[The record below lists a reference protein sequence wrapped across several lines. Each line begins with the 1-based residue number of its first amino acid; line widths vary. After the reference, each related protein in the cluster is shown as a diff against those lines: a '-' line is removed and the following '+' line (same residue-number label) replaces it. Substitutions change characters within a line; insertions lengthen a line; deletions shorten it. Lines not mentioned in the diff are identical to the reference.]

1 MARPKYDFANIET
14 KWQKKWEESKAFAA
28 IDGDKSRPKYYV
40 LEMFPYP
47 SGRIH
52 MGHVRNYAIGDVLAR
67 YRKMRGANVL
77 HPMGWDAFGL
87 PAENAAIK
95 HGTHPAKWTYE
106 NIAYM
111 RNQLKRLGLS
121 YDWNRELATCDPDYY
136 RHEQRFFIEML
147 ERGLAY
153 RKKTT
158 VNWCESCQT
167 VLANEQV
174 EDGCCWRCGEEVVL
188 KEMDGWFFR
197 ITAYAEELLQD
208 IEKLRGKWPEKV
220 LAMQINWIGKSE
232 GAEIDF
238 PIEGL
243 DEKITVFTTRPDT
256 LYGVTFMSLS
266 PEHPL
271 AKKLAEKDPELFS
284 KFEEFLKETRRE
296 RRQIEE
302 GTFEK
307 KGLFLNAYA
316 IHPLTGEKIPIF
328 AANFV
333 LMEYGTGA
341 VMAVPAHDQRDFEF
355 AQKYG
360 LPIKVVIQ
368 PEGEELSPENM
379 KEAYEGPGIM
389 VNSGPFS
396 GLPNEEGKKKITAYL
411 EENGLGRGKVTYR
424 LRDWGVSR
432 QRYWG
437 CPIPIIYCEHCG
449 IVPEKIENLP
459 VKLPLDAELDE
470 HGRSPLPKLE
480 SFVKTTCPKCGRE
493 ARRETDTF
501 DTFVE
506 SSWYFARFACPHSEE
521 PLDKEKVSYWL
532 PVDQYI
538 GGIEHAILHLL
549 YARFFTKVL
558 RDLGYL
564 DFDEP
569 FERLLT
575 QGMVIKETYRCPKHG
590 WLYPEEVSEDG
601 RCLRDGCGEKVTIGR
616 FEKMSKSKLNVVD
629 PNAMIERYGADTV
642 RLFMLFAAPPE
653 RDLEWSDAGIEG
665 AHRFLQRVFR
675 LVTENLEEL
684 KKVKAYAGKQDD
696 LPKTLRD
703 LRHKTHQTIAKVTE
717 DIEKRYQFN
726 TAIAAIMELVNTC
739 YDTLGKDAS
748 QEALF
753 WPVMREA
760 VEAILLLLSPVAPHI
775 CEELWEALGKDG
787 LIANAP
793 WPEADKEALK
803 AEEVTIAIQVNG
815 KLRDQIQV
823 PAGTSQEEIKEV
835 ALSRPKVKRHV
846 EGKEIRKVIFV
857 PNKLINFVIK

>member
-1 MARPKYDFANIET
+1 MAREKYDFAAIEE
-14 KWQKKWEESKAFAA
+14 KWQKVWEERKTFKAV
-28 IDGDKSRPKYYV
+28 DNDPSRPKYYV

-52 MGHVRNYAIGDVLAR
+52 MGHVRNYSIGDVIAR
-67 YRKMRGANVL
+67 FRKMRGENVL

-111 RNQLKRLGLS
+111 RQQLKRMGLS
-121 YDWNRELATCDPDYY
+121 YDWDREFATCDPEYY

-153 RKKTT
+153 RKKTL
-158 VNWCESCQT
+158 VNWCEGCQT

-174 EDGCCWRCGEEVVL
+174 EDGLCWRCGTEVVQ
-188 KEMDGWFFR
+188 KEMEGWFFK
-197 ITAYAEELLQD
+197 ITAYAEELLRD
-208 IEKLRGKWPEKV
+208 IEKLKGKWPERV
-220 LAMQINWIGKSE
+220 LTMQINWIGKSE
-232 GAEIDF
+232 GAEVEF
-238 PIEGL
+238 PIEGR
-243 DEKITVFTTRPDT
+243 EEEIRVFTTRPDT
-256 LYGVTFMSLS
+256 LYGVTFVSLS

-271 AKKLAEKDPELFS
+271 ALELVRGTKLEKELLALR
-284 KFEEFLKETRRE
+284 EEVRRE
-296 RRQIEE
+296 RRKIEE

-316 IHPLTGEKIPIF
+316 LHPLTGERLPIF

-355 AQKYG
+355 AKKYG
-360 LPIKVVIQ
+360 LPIKVVIKPKDRDLV
-368 PEGEELSPENM
+368 PEEMEG
-379 KEAYEGPGIM
+379 AYEDPGVM
-389 VNSGPFS
+389 VNSGPFD
-396 GLPNEEGKKKITAYL
+396 GLPSEEGKKAVTKYL
-411 EENGLGRGKVTYR
+411 EEKGLGQARVTYR

-437 CPIPIIYCEHCG
+437 CPIPVVYCEKCG

-459 VKLPLDAELDE
+459 VVLPLEAQLDE
-470 HGRSPLPKLE
+470 AGRSPLPRLE
-480 SFVKTTCPKCGRE
+480 SFLKTTCPKCGGP
-493 ARRETDTF
+493 AWRETDTF

-506 SSWYFARFACPHSEE
+506 SSWYFARFACPKAEE
-521 PLDKEKVSYWL
+521 PLDKEKVAFWL

-564 DFDEP
+564 DLDEP

-590 WLYPEEVSEDG
+590 WLYPEEVSAEG
-601 RCLRDGCGEKVTIGR
+601 TCLKDGCGEKVIIGR
-616 FEKMSKSKLNVVD
+616 SEKMSKSKCNVVD
-629 PNAMIERYGADTV
+629 PDAMIKRYGADTV

-653 RDLEWSDAGIEG
+653 RDLEWSDQGIEG

-675 LVTENLEEL
+675 MVTENLEALATVKPYQGGQEGLSKRL
-684 KKVKAYAGKQDD
+684 KA
-696 LPKTLRD
+696 LR
-703 LRHKTHQTIAKVTE
+703 RKTHQTIRKVTQ
-717 DIEKRYQFN
+717 DIEERYHFN
-726 TAIAAIMELVNTC
+726 TAIAAVMELVNEI
-739 YDTLGKDAS
+739 YDVLGQKKEEEHLWS
-748 QEALF
+748 
-753 WPVMREA
+753 VVREA
-760 VEAILLLLSPVAPHI
+760 VEAVLLLLAPMSPHL
-775 CEELWEALGKDG
+775 CEELWARLGHEG
-787 LIANAP
+787 LISEAP
-793 WPEADKEALK
+793 WPVWDEEVAK
-803 AEEVTIAIQVNG
+803 AEEITIAVQVNG
-815 KLRDQIQV
+815 KLRDQVQV
-823 PAGTSQEEIKEV
+823 PAEADENTVKEA
-835 ALSRPKVKRHV
+835 ALSSPKVKRHL
-846 EGKEIRKVIFV
+846 EGKEIKKVIYV
-857 PNKLINFVIK
+857 PGRLINFVAR

>member
-1 MARPKYDFANIET
+1 MARAKYDFQAIEE
-14 KWQKKWEESKAFAA
+14 KWQKVWEEQKTFKAV
-28 IDGDKSRPKYYV
+28 DGDASRPKYYV

-52 MGHVRNYAIGDVLAR
+52 MGHVRNYSIGDVMAR
-67 YRKMRGANVL
+67 FRKMRGENVL

-95 HGTHPAKWTYE
+95 HGTHPARWTYD

-111 RNQLKRLGLS
+111 RRQLKRLGLS
-121 YDWNRELATCDPDYY
+121 YDWEREFATCDPEYY

-158 VNWCESCQT
+158 VNWCEGCQT

-174 EDGCCWRCGEEVVL
+174 EDGCCWRCGTEVVQ
-188 KEMDGWFFR
+188 KEMEGWFFR
-197 ITAYAEELLQD
+197 ITAYAEELLRD
-208 IEKLRGKWPEKV
+208 IERLRGKWPERV
-220 LAMQINWIGKSE
+220 LAMQINWIGRSE
-232 GAEIDF
+232 GAEVEF
-238 PIEGL
+238 PVEGRE
-243 DEKITVFTTRPDT
+243 EKIKVFTTRPDT
-256 LYGVTFMSLS
+256 LYGVTFVSLS

-271 AKKLAEKDPELFS
+271 AWALVQGTELEKELQALR
-284 KFEEFLKETRRE
+284 EEVRRE

-316 IHPLTGEKIPIF
+316 LHPLTGERVPIF

-355 AQKYG
+355 AKKYG
-360 LPIKVVIQ
+360 LPIKVVIK
-368 PEGEELSPENM
+368 PEGEELDPAEM
-379 KEAYEGPGIM
+379 TEAYEDPGVM
-389 VNSGPFS
+389 VNSGPFD
-396 GLPNEEGKKKITAYL
+396 GLPSEEGKKAVTKYL
-411 EENGLGRGKVTYR
+411 EEKGLGRAKVTYR

-437 CPIPIIYCEHCG
+437 CPIPVVYCEKCG
-449 IVPEKIENLP
+449 IVPEKLENLP
-459 VKLPLDAELDE
+459 VVLPLDAQLDE
-470 HGRSPLPKLE
+470 AGRSPLPKLE
-480 SFVKTTCPKCGRE
+480 SFVKTTCPRCGGP

-506 SSWYFARFACPHSEE
+506 SSWYFARFACPKAEE

-564 DFDEP
+564 DLDEP

-590 WLYPEEVSEDG
+590 WLYPEEVSPEG
-601 RCLRDGCGEKVTIGR
+601 TCLKDGCGEKVIIGR
-616 FEKMSKSKLNVVD
+616 SEKMSKSKCNVVD

-653 RDLEWSDAGIEG
+653 RDLEWSDQGIEG
-665 AHRFLQRVFR
+665 AHRFLQRVFKM
-675 LVTENLEEL
+675 VTENLAEL
-684 KKVKAYAGKQDD
+684 KAVAPYQGPQEGLSAGLKA
-696 LPKTLRD
+696 LR
-703 LRHKTHQTIAKVTE
+703 RKTHQTIRKVTE
-717 DIEKRYQFN
+717 DIAERYHFN
-726 TAIAAIMELVNTC
+726 TAIAAVMELVNEI
-739 YDTLGKDAS
+739 YQGLSKLKD
-748 QEALF
+748 EADF
-753 WPVMREA
+753 WPVVREA
-760 VEAILLLLSPVAPHI
+760 VEAVLLLLAPMAPHI
-775 CEELWEALGKDG
+775 CEELWAALGYEG
-787 LIANAP
+787 LISEAS
-793 WPEADKEALK
+793 WPTWDEAVAK
-803 AEEVTIAIQVNG
+803 AEEVTIAVQVNG
-815 KLRDQIQV
+815 KVRAQIQV
-823 PAGTSQEEIKEV
+823 PAGADEEAVKAAALEV
-835 ALSRPKVKRHV
+835 PNVKRHL
-846 EGKEIRKVIFV
+846 EGKEIKKVIYV
-857 PNKLINFVIK
+857 PGRLLNFVAR

>member
-1 MARPKYDFANIET
+1 MARAKYDFQEIEN
-14 KWQKKWEESKAFAA
+14 KWQKTWEEKKTFAA
-28 IDGDKSRPKYYV
+28 EDNAPKPKYYV

-52 MGHVRNYAIGDVLAR
+52 MGHVRNYAIGDVIAR
-67 YRKMRGANVL
+67 FQKMRGKNVL

-95 HGTHPAKWTYE
+95 HGIHPAKWTYE

-111 RNQLKRLGLS
+111 RKQLKRLGLS
-121 YDWNRELATCDPDYY
+121 YDWERELATCDPDYY
-136 RHEQRFFIEML
+136 KHEQRFFIEML

-188 KEMDGWFFR
+188 KEMEGWFFK
-197 ITAYAEELLQD
+197 ITDYAEELLAD

-232 GAEIDF
+232 GAEIRF
-238 PIEGL
+238 PLLGEPEEIV
-243 DEKITVFTTRPDT
+243 VFTTRPDT
-256 LYGVTFMSLS
+256 LYGVTFISLS

-271 AKKLAEKDPELFS
+271 ARKLAEKAPSL
-284 KFEEFLKETRRE
+284 KEEFEKFLAEARRE
-296 RRQIEE
+296 RRKIEE
-302 GTFEK
+302 GDFEK
-307 KGLFLNAYA
+307 KGLFLKAYA
-316 IHPLTGEKIPIF
+316 KHPLTGEKIPVY

-355 AQKYG
+355 AKKYG

-368 PEGEELSPENM
+368 PEGEELSPETL
-379 KEAYEGPGIM
+379 EAAYEDPGIM

-396 GLPNEEGKKKITAYL
+396 GLPSEEGKQKVIAYL
-411 EENGLGRGKVTYR
+411 EEKGLGRRKITYR

-437 CPIPIIYCEHCG
+437 CPIPVIYCDSCG

-459 VKLPLDAELDE
+459 VTLPLDAELDE
-470 HGRSPLPKLE
+470 QGRSPLPRLS
-480 SFVKTTCPKCGRE
+480 SFVETTCPKCGRP

-506 SSWYFARFACPHSEE
+506 SSWYFARFACPHAEE

-564 DFDEP
+564 DLDEP

-590 WLYPEEVSEDG
+590 WLYPEEVSPEG
-601 RCLRDGCGEKVTIGR
+601 TCLKEGCGAKVKIGR
-616 FEKMSKSKLNVVD
+616 FEKMSKSKCNVVD

-653 RDLEWSDAGIEG
+653 RDLEWSDSGIEG

-675 LVTENLEEL
+675 LVIENLDNL
-684 KKVKAYAGKQDD
+684 KNTAAYEGKQDA
-696 LPKTLRD
+696 LPPGLKELR
-703 LRHKTHQTIAKVTE
+703 RKTHQTIAKVTQ
-717 DIEKRYQFN
+717 DIEERYQFN
-726 TAIAAIMELVNTC
+726 TAIAAIMELVNAS
-739 YDTLGKDAS
+739 YD
-748 QEALF
+748 ALAKFTNEKEF

-760 VEAILLLLSPVAPHI
+760 IEAIILLLAPMAPHI
-775 CEELWEALGKDG
+775 AEELWERLGKESLVSDT
-787 LIANAP
+787 P
-793 WPEADKEALK
+793 WPTYDESALK
-803 AEEVTIAIQVNG
+803 ADEVTIAIQVNG
-815 KLRDQIQV
+815 KLRDQIRV
-823 PAGTSQEEIKEV
+823 PAGAEESFVKEE
-835 ALSRPKVKRHV
+835 ALKSPKVMRHL
-846 EGKEIRKVIFV
+846 EGKEIKKVIYV
-857 PNKLINFVIK
+857 PNKLINFVAK

>member
-1 MARPKYDFANIET
+1 MARAKYDFQAIEE
-14 KWQKKWEESKAFAA
+14 KWQKVWEENKTFKAV
-28 IDGDKSRPKYYV
+28 DGDSTRPKYYV

-52 MGHVRNYAIGDVLAR
+52 MGHVRNYSIGDVIAR
-67 YRKMRGANVL
+67 FRKMRGENVL

-95 HGTHPAKWTYE
+95 HGTHPARWTYD

-111 RNQLKRLGLS
+111 RRQLKRMGLS
-121 YDWNRELATCDPDYY
+121 YDWEREFATCDPEYY

-158 VNWCESCQT
+158 VNWCEGCQT

-174 EDGCCWRCGEEVVL
+174 EDGCCWRCGTEVVQ
-188 KEMDGWFFR
+188 KEMEGWFFK
-197 ITAYAEELLQD
+197 ITAYAEELLRD
-208 IEKLRGKWPEKV
+208 IERLKGKWPERV
-220 LAMQINWIGKSE
+220 LAMQINWIGRSE
-232 GAEIDF
+232 GAEVEF
-238 PIEGL
+238 PIEGRE
-243 DEKITVFTTRPDT
+243 EKIRVFTTRPDT
-256 LYGVTFMSLS
+256 LYGVTFVSLS

-271 AKKLAEKDPELFS
+271 AWELVRDTDLEAELQALRDEV
-284 KFEEFLKETRRE
+284 RRE

-316 IHPLTGEKIPIF
+316 LHPLTGEKVPIF

-355 AQKYG
+355 AKKYG
-360 LPIKVVIQ
+360 LPIKVVIR
-368 PEGEELSPENM
+368 PEDGDLVPEEME
-379 KEAYEGPGIM
+379 EAYEAPGVM
-389 VNSGPFS
+389 VNSGPFD
-396 GLPNEEGKKKITAYL
+396 GLPSEEGKKAVTKYL
-411 EENGLGRGKVTYR
+411 EEKGLGCAKVTYR

-437 CPIPIIYCEHCG
+437 CPIPVIYCEKCG
-449 IVPEKIENLP
+449 VVPEKLENLP
-459 VKLPLDAELDE
+459 VVLPLDAQLDE
-470 HGRSPLPKLE
+470 AGRSPLPKLE
-480 SFVKTTCPKCGRE
+480 SFVKTTCPRCGGP

-506 SSWYFARFACPHSEE
+506 SSWYFARFACPKAKE

-564 DFDEP
+564 DLDEP

-590 WLYPEEVSEDG
+590 WLYPEEVSSEG
-601 RCLRDGCGEKVTIGR
+601 TCLKDGCGEKVVIGR
-616 FEKMSKSKLNVVD
+616 SEKMSKSKCNVVD
-629 PNAMIERYGADTV
+629 PDAMIKRYGADTV

-653 RDLEWSDAGIEG
+653 RDLEWSDQGIEG

-675 LVTENLEEL
+675 LVTEHLEPL
-684 KKVKAYAGKQDD
+684 TAVKPYQGRQED
-696 LPKTLRD
+696 LPKGLKALR
-703 LRHKTHQTIAKVTE
+703 RKTHQTIRKVTE
-717 DIEKRYQFN
+717 DIAERYHFN
-726 TAIAAIMELVNTC
+726 TAIAAVMELVNEI
-739 YDTLGKDAS
+739 YEALGK
-748 QEALF
+748 EKGEEHF
-753 WPVMREA
+753 WPVVREA
-760 VEAILLLLSPVAPHI
+760 VEAVLLLLAPMAPHL
-775 CEELWEALGKDG
+775 CEELWSALGHQG
-787 LIANAP
+787 LISEAA
-793 WPEADKEALK
+793 WPRWDEEVAR
-803 AEEVTIAIQVNG
+803 AEEVTIAVQVNG
-815 KLRDQIQV
+815 KVRAQIQV
-823 PAGTSQEEIKEV
+823 PVEADQESVKAAALEV
-835 ALSRPKVKRHV
+835 PNVKRHL
-846 EGKEIRKVIFV
+846 EGKEIKKVIYV
-857 PNKLINFVIK
+857 PGRLLNFVAG